1 MWSPKGTTLR
11 VIRCPTLQV
20 SQFLFRGQRSD
31 TFLTDHVFL
40 TIMGI
45 YLFFSFF
52 LFMFVIKIAKLHPD
66 FLMLE
71 IMFSVLASEQVTCS
85 PTCHCSHCNIFANSF
100 H

>member
-1 MWSPKGTTLR
+1 MSNAPGKPVSFSRPKVGYFSNR
-11 VIRCPTLQV
+11 PRIPNNN
-20 SQFLFRGQRSD
+20 GN
-31 TFLTDHVFL
+31 
-40 TIMGI
+40 IP
-45 YLFFSFF
+45 FFSFF